1 MTNEL
6 NDMARG
12 APKQVSD
19 QELID
24 MAGSVDGPAFTVA
37 ELVDQSPIGYERMRQ
52 RLKILENGRL
62 IQTKKIGGTRMY
74 WFEDDGRD

>member
-6 NDMARG
+6 PDEMARG

-24 MAGSVDGPAFTVA
+24 MAGSVAGPAFTVA
-37 ELVDQSPIGYERMRQ
+37 ELVEQSPIGYERMRQ
-52 RLKILENGRL
+52 RLQVLENGQL

-74 WFEDDGRD
+74 WFADDG